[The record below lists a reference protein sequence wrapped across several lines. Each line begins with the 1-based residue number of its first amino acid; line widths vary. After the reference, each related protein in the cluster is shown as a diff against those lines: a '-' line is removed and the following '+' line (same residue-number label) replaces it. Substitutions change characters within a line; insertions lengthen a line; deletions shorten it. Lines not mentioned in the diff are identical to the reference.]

1 MLCDLVVLWSCLG
14 LCSSLDCGGL
24 ECFPFKFR
32 LDGLDWFSSSLC
44 LDGPK
49 CFSYEF
55 SCLDGLEFV
64 LVFLSVFHFHFV
76 SFGPLIYFLVSFI
89 VPCPWF

>member
-1 MLCDLVVLWSCLG
+1 
-14 LCSSLDCGGL
+14 
-24 ECFPFKFR
+24 
-32 LDGLDWFSSSLC
+32 
-44 LDGPK
+44 
-49 CFSYEF
+49 
-55 SCLDGLEFV
+55 